1 MGNKTSILSYA
12 SDRKDKYHR
21 RNKGTYVEQHKM
33 EQRGQKVDLKEEK
46 VVEQYVIEDTG
57 QTVRY

>member
-1 MGNKTSILSYA
+1 MSYA

-21 RNKGTYVEQHKM
+21 RNTGTYVEQHKM

-46 VVEQYVIEDTG
+46 VVEQYVIEDTHR
-57 QTVRY
+57 TDC